1 MRTLYSSKKLSS
13 AFGAQAPSVGASRV
27 LPRLIPMPIFFC
39 ISAGVVGVD
48 DDAEAHAKAERT
60 SRLRMSKR
68 GNAESYGTSCL
79 YSKGDADRVA
89 G

>member
-1 MRTLYSSKKLSS
+1 M
-13 AFGAQAPSVGASRV
+13 
-27 LPRLIPMPIFFC
+27 PRLIPMPIFFC

-68 GNAESYGTSCL
+68 GTLRATV
-79 YSKGDADRVA
+79 R
-89 G
+89 

>member
-1 MRTLYSSKKLSS
+1 M
-13 AFGAQAPSVGASRV
+13 
-27 LPRLIPMPIFFC
+27 PRLIPMPIFFC

-68 GNAESYGTSCL
+68 GNAESYGKVPEGGAPWS
-79 YSKGDADRVA
+79 RA

>member
-1 MRTLYSSKKLSS
+1 M
-13 AFGAQAPSVGASRV
+13 
-27 LPRLIPMPIFFC
+27 PRLIPMPIFFC

-68 GNAESYGTSCL
+68 CTPRATVRFRLIES
-79 YSKGDADRVA
+79 A